1 MPQEDPECKLM
12 QAGSTYAGEH
22 LKELLCRLLPEGSG
36 LATLQ
41 EKEWG

>member
-1 MPQEDPECKLM
+1 MLQEDPERKLM
-12 QAGSTYAGEH
+12 QMDSTYAEH